1 MGVAEGTVPR
11 QRTGVTFGTVVAG
24 IVIGAVEVVFAASFA
39 ALVFAGYL
47 EFYFL
52 PDGVGLYL
60 GAAGLTLAL
69 MAWRAGSRGIVGGLQ
84 ATAAAVMAIVA
95 TSAVVNAGGNPRDI
109 FLTAIAATLVTTVLS
124 GVVMWWLGTRR
135 RGDLIRFVPYP
146 VVGGFIAG
154 TGWLLLKGGIYVA
167 SGLFVT
173 VHQFSLLVSSF
184 ELVRWLPGLGFGV
197 AMYLLVRFVRAPF
210 MIPLAIVGAGV

>member
-11 QRTGVTFGTVVAG
+11 QRTAVTFGTVAVG

-69 MAWRAGSRGIVGGLQ
+69 MAWRAGSRGIVGELQ

-95 TSAVVNAGGNPRDI
+95 TSAVVHAGGNPRDI

-146 VVGGFIAG
+146 VVGGFMAG

-167 SGLFVT
+167 TSIEPT
-173 VHQFSLLVSSF
+173 VQSF
-184 ELVRWLPGLGFGV
+184 HFLTGGFETLRWVPAV
-197 AMYLLVRFVRAPF
+197 V
-210 MIPLAIVGAGV
+210 

>member
-11 QRTGVTFGTVVAG
+11 QRTAVTFGTVAVG

-52 PDGVGLYL
+52 SDGVGLYL

-69 MAWRAGSRGIVGGLQ
+69 MAWREGDRGVVGGLQ

-95 TSAVVNAGGNPRDI
+95 TSAVVHAGGNPRDI

-135 RGDLIRFVPYP
+135 RGVRRHDRDPLRHLGERGRPRTEPRHQPGAPRRGDGEHRFRR
-146 VVGGFIAG
+146 A
-154 TGWLLLKGGIYVA
+154 
-167 SGLFVT
+167 
-173 VHQFSLLVSSF
+173 
-184 ELVRWLPGLGFGV
+184 RRDPGLS
-197 AMYLLVRFVRAPF
+197 RA
-210 MIPLAIVGAGV
+210 